1 MNISPLEIL
10 QIKLIGQLVNVYV
23 YHIPED
29 DNVKTLFKLHELYE
43 PNNPYKLK
51 GKFTGA
57 ISDVYLNYNLT
68 NHIQIEVLYKNKTEI
83 IYHHLAQKID
93 KPHYVEK

>member
-51 GKFTGA
+51 GKFTAA
-57 ISDVYLNYNLT
+57 ITNVYLNYGLV
-68 NHIQIEVLYKNKTEI
+68 NHIEIEVLYKNKTEI
-83 IYHHLAQKID
+83 IYHHFYQKID
-93 KPHYVEK
+93 KPKYGK